1 MAMFVNYNHQQV
13 TIPLFPFIAPYN
25 CDLSFSLQVVVQ
37 EVALKA
43 FAKSAITSAAPNLAR
58 EQFTITNA

>member
-1 MAMFVNYNHQQV
+1 MKEKMDISIILAALAKS
-13 TIPLFPFIAPYN
+13 TLK
-25 CDLSFSLQVVVQ
+25 VVVQ
-37 EVALKA
+37 EVAPKA